1 MAKYR
6 PPHRRTTILTF
17 TSLPEL
23 WYKLC
28 IWRPFPGRHNNFRA
42 MILSRVRFLA
52 VLAFFIVLAAF
63 LYGSYLFLRDV
74 DIKMPALFRPA
85 PGKRLFIS
93 MNGFRLIQSEEG
105 RVSLRMNA
113 SSADLFEDKEA
124 ELKDIELVF
133 TGDDRR
139 TAALIGEIGV
149 MDMASGN
156 GSIRR
161 GAREVRIVTS
171 DGYLMTTNSLFWK
184 AKERVIRTEEPF
196 KVLGREIY
204 LEGKGFSADVDMRKM
219 LVNSNVKAV
228 LQE

>member
-1 MAKYR
+1 
-6 PPHRRTTILTF
+6 
-17 TSLPEL
+17 
-23 WYKLC
+23 
-28 IWRPFPGRHNNFRA
+28 

-52 VLAFFIVLAAF
+52 VLAFFIVLTAF

-93 MNGFRLIQSEEG
+93 MNSFRLTQSEEG
-105 RVSLRMNA
+105 RVSLRMSA
-113 SSADLFEDKEA
+113 SAADLFEDKEA
-124 ELKDIELVF
+124 ELKEIELVF
-133 TGDDRR
+133 TGTDRR

-149 MDMASGN
+149 MDMVSGN

-184 AKERVIRTEEPF
+184 AKERIIRTEEPF

-219 LVNSNVKAV
+219 SVNSNVKAV

>member
-6 PPHRRTTILTF
+6 PPHRKTTILTF

-28 IWRPFPGRHNNFRA
+28 IWRPFPGRHNNFQT

-52 VLAFFIVLAAF
+52 VLAFFIFLAAF

-74 DIKMPALFRPA
+74 DIKMPTLFRPA

-93 MNGFRLIQSEEG
+93 MNGFRLTQSEKG
-105 RVSLRMNA
+105 RVTLRMSA
-113 SSADLFEDKEA
+113 SAADLFENKEA
-124 ELKDIELVF
+124 QLKEIELVF
-133 TGDDRR
+133 TAPDKR

-149 MDMASGN
+149 MDMVSGN
-156 GSIRR
+156 GSVRR
-161 GAREVRIVTS
+161 GAREVRIITS

-204 LEGKGFSADVDMRKM
+204 LEGKGFSADVDMRKI
-219 LVNSNVKAV
+219 LVDSNVKAV